1 MQLIPLSLSLHNTQ
15 DIHVQN
21 LCVSSRFWQE
31 FQIPRKYF
39 AKGKFCCY
47 IQLSPAQ
54 YSPFCWPARHFNFF
68 PSSRS
73 IVESFSAHEGCL
85 HHPADPEC
93 LHRPCMSGIPTH
105 TKMVHVLS
113 LNHKERYYYIYTLHL
128 NGSILHL
135 SKFMESLDKNGQHYN
150 CIILQIHGNN

>member
-1 MQLIPLSLSLHNTQ
+1 
-15 DIHVQN
+15 
-21 LCVSSRFWQE
+21 
-31 FQIPRKYF
+31 
-39 AKGKFCCY
+39 
-47 IQLSPAQ
+47 
-54 YSPFCWPARHFNFF
+54 
-68 PSSRS
+68 
-73 IVESFSAHEGCL
+73 
-85 HHPADPEC
+85 
-93 LHRPCMSGIPTH
+93 MSGIPTH